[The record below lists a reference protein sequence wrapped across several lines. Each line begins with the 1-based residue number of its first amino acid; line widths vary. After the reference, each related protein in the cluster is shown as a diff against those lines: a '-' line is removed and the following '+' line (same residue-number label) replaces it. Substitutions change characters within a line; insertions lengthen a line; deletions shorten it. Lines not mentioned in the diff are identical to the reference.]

1 MAQDFDQ
8 IFKKKN
14 QKFQIEQINP
24 MSHNSDEGEGEG
36 EGQNEEDKIVIKSK
50 EEKEYAK
57 RFIDYG
63 NNFD

>member
-1 MAQDFDQ
+1 MVEDFDQ
-8 IFKKKN
+8 IFKKKSH
-14 QKFQIEQINP
+14 KEQIEQINP
-24 MSHNSDEGEGEG
+24 MNHNSDEGEG